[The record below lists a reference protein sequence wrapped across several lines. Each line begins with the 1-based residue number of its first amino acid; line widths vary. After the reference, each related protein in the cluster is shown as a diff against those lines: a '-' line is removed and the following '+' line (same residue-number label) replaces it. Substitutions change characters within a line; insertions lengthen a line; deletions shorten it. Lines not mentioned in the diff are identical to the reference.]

1 MPGPFLNHQ
10 PHNHPSIKRD
20 KLRSNLES
28 DFNKY
33 QTDIFV
39 LTHEE
44 FFKLWVAVQ
53 AARGKSQAEIEQYLA
68 EVTGLSIAQISLASA
83 ATYGSAI
90 KDTPS
95 FLAIVNDFKRSGN
108 LLGKYESTTRNGKK
122 YIVFKGNHKVRTIL
136 KGTRYLA
143 NNTQV
148 VNVGV
153 GKEALKQGAKSG
165 FYISVFFS
173 VTLNSINWLF
183 EEDYRWTNWLATT
196 STDIVKA
203 VLGAL
208 GGILF
213 GLFVAKAAI
222 AVVAIGAGI
231 IVGVGISILLNK
243 ADIRL
248 KITESL
254 IKYLEQRE
262 KEFMRRASINIG
274 EELHRVYLVTSES
287 IVKSVK
293 IKVKKELNG
302 FINELVNP
310 W

>member
-1 MPGPFLNHQ
+1 MPGPFLNYQ
-10 PHNHPSIKRD
+10 PHNHPSINKD

-44 FFKLWVAVQ
+44 FLKLWVAVQ
-53 AARGKSQAEIEQYLA
+53 SARGKSQAEIEQYLS
-68 EVTGLSIAQISLASA
+68 EVTGLSLAQISLANA
-83 ATYGSAI
+83 ATFGSAI

-95 FLAIVNDFKRSGN
+95 FLAIYNDFKRSGN
-108 LLGKYESTTRNGKK
+108 IFGKYEPITRNGKK
-122 YIVFKGNHKVRTIL
+122 YVVFKGNHKVRTIL
-136 KGTRYLA
+136 RGTRYLA

-203 VLGAL
+203 VIGAL
-208 GGILF
+208 AGIFAGIALAS
-213 GLFVAKAAI
+213 GTV
-222 AVVAIGAGI
+222 AVVAIGSGI
-231 IVGVGISILLNK
+231 IIGVIVSMGLNSI
-243 ADIRL
+243 DERL
-248 KITESL
+248 KITKSF
-254 IKYLEQRE
+254 IKYLEY
-262 KEFMRRASINIG
+262 KERQLMKTTG
-274 EELHRVYLVTSES
+274 EEIHRVYIATVNSFLKS
-287 IVKSVK
+287 IK
-293 IKVKKELNG
+293 IKARKDLNS
-302 FINELVNP
+302 FLSELVNP

>member
-44 FFKLWVAVQ
+44 FFKLWVAFQ
-53 AARGKSQAEIEQYLA
+53 TARGKSQTAIEQYLS
-68 EVTGLSIAQISLASA
+68 EITGLSIAQISLASA

-95 FLAIVNDFKRSGN
+95 FLAIYNDFKRSGN
-108 LLGKYESTTRNGKK
+108 ILGKYEPITRNGKK
-122 YIVFKGNHKVRTIL
+122 YIAFKGNHKVRTIL

-208 GGILF
+208 AGVLAGIALAS
-213 GLFVAKAAI
+213 GTV
-222 AVVAIGAGI
+222 AVVAIGSGI
-231 IVGVGISILLNK
+231 IIGVIVSIGLNSIDK
-243 ADIRL
+243 RFE
-248 KITESL
+248 ITKSL
-254 IKYLEQRE
+254 IKYLEY
-262 KEFMRRASINIG
+262 KERYLMKTTG
-274 EELHRVYLVTSES
+274 EEIHRVYIATVSSFLKS
-287 IVKSVK
+287 IK
-293 IKVKKELNG
+293 IKARKDLNS
-302 FINELVNP
+302 FLSELVNP

>member
-1 MPGPFLNHQ
+1 MPDLFLNHQ

-20 KLRSNLES
+20 KLHSNLES

-33 QTDIFV
+33 QTNIFV

-44 FFKLWVAVQ
+44 FFKLWVASQ
-53 AARGKSQAEIEQYLA
+53 AARGKSQTAIEQYLA
-68 EVTGLSIAQISLASA
+68 EITGLSIAQISLASA

-108 LLGKYESTTRNGKK
+108 LLGKYEITTRNGKK
-122 YIVFKGNHKVRTIL
+122 YIAFKGNHKVRAIL

-153 GKEALKQGAKSG
+153 GKEALKQGAKNG

-173 VTLNSINWLF
+173 VTLNSINWIF

-208 GGILF
+208 SGILA
-213 GLFVAKAAI
+213 GIALAGGTV
-222 AVVAIGAGI
+222 AVVAIGSGI
-231 IVGVGISILLNK
+231 IIGVIVSIGLNSI
-243 ADIRL
+243 DERL
-248 KITESL
+248 EITKSL
-254 IKYLEQRE
+254 IKYLEYRE
-262 KEFMRRASINIG
+262 RQLMKTTG
-274 EELHRVYLVTSES
+274 EEIHRVYLATVDSFLKS
-287 IVKSVK
+287 IK
-293 IKVKKELNG
+293 IKARKELNS
-302 FINELVNP
+302 FLSELVSP

>member
-1 MPGPFLNHQ
+1 M
-10 PHNHPSIKRD
+10 
-20 KLRSNLES
+20 
-28 DFNKY
+28 
-33 QTDIFV
+33 
-39 LTHEE
+39 
-44 FFKLWVAVQ
+44 AVQ

-208 GGILF
+208 AGVLAGIALAS
-213 GLFVAKAAI
+213 GTV
-222 AVVAIGAGI
+222 AVVAIGSGI
-231 IVGVGISILLNK
+231 IIGVIVSIGLNSIDK
-243 ADIRL
+243 RFE
-248 KITESL
+248 ITKSL
-254 IKYLEQRE
+254 IKYLEY
-262 KEFMRRASINIG
+262 KERHLMKTTG
-274 EELHRVYLVTSES
+274 EEIHRVYIATVSSFLKS
-287 IVKSVK
+287 IK
-293 IKVKKELNG
+293 IKARKDLNS
-302 FINELVNP
+302 FLSELVNP

>member
-1 MPGPFLNHQ
+1 MPGPLLNYQ
-10 PHNHPSIKRD
+10 PHNHPSINKD

-44 FFKLWVAVQ
+44 FLKLWVAVQ
-53 AARGKSQAEIEQYLA
+53 SARGKSQAEIEQYLS
-68 EVTGLSIAQISLASA
+68 EVTGLSLAQISLANA
-83 ATYGSAI
+83 ATFGSAI

-95 FLAIVNDFKRSGN
+95 FLAIYNDFKRSGN
-108 LLGKYESTTRNGKK
+108 IFGKYEPITRNGKK

-136 KGTRYLA
+136 RGTRYLA

-203 VLGAL
+203 VIGAL
-208 GGILF
+208 AGILA
-213 GLFVAKAAI
+213 GIALASGTV
-222 AVVAIGAGI
+222 AVVAIGSGI
-231 IVGVGISILLNK
+231 IIGVIVSMGLNSI
-243 ADIRL
+243 DERL
-248 KITESL
+248 KITKSF
-254 IKYLEQRE
+254 IKYLEY
-262 KEFMRRASINIG
+262 KERQLMKTTG
-274 EELHRVYLVTSES
+274 EEIHRVYIATVNSFLKS
-287 IVKSVK
+287 IK
-293 IKVKKELNG
+293 IKARKDLNS
-302 FINELVNP
+302 FLSELVNP

>member
-1 MPGPFLNHQ
+1 MPGPFLNYQ
-10 PHNHPSIKRD
+10 PHNHPSINKD

-28 DFNKY
+28 DFNRY

-44 FFKLWVAVQ
+44 FLKLWVAVQ
-53 AARGKSQAEIEQYLA
+53 SARGKSQAEIKQYLS
-68 EVTGLSIAQISLASA
+68 EVTGLSLAQISLANA
-83 ATYGSAI
+83 ATFGSAI

-95 FLAIVNDFKRSGN
+95 FLAIYNDFKRSGN
-108 LLGKYESTTRNGKK
+108 IFGKYEPITRNGKK

-136 KGTRYLA
+136 RGTRYLA

-203 VLGAL
+203 VIGAL
-208 GGILF
+208 AGIFAGIALAS
-213 GLFVAKAAI
+213 GTV
-222 AVVAIGAGI
+222 AVVAIGSGI
-231 IVGVGISILLNK
+231 IIGVIVSMGLNSI
-243 ADIRL
+243 DERL
-248 KITESL
+248 KITKSF
-254 IKYLEQRE
+254 IKYLEY
-262 KEFMRRASINIG
+262 KERQLIKTTG
-274 EELHRVYLVTSES
+274 EEIHRVYIATVNSFLKS
-287 IVKSVK
+287 IK
-293 IKVKKELNG
+293 IKARKDLNS
-302 FINELVNP
+302 FLSELVNP

>member
-10 PHNHPSIKRD
+10 PHNHPNIKRD

-39 LTHEE
+39 LTYEE